1 MEILVYLLD
10 MENSN
15 ASNFAELSMS
25 GGKVK
30 GFLKGFRYFTQIFEG
45 EKEQEIQ
52 IGFPTDVK
60 HVAHIGWDGPSVN
73 SPSWMNEFK
82 TSPGVDVQNKGQENG
97 VKRVPE
103 ESKRRSSRDPAD
115 LPKAS
120 KRQSTGLTDS
130 PIREK
135 TSKPRTRKSSNK
147 PKEEPNPT
155 RIPEYSDTYHLP
167 STLPSPDNNIPKK
180 SRRHKPKD
188 TASGVSSK
196 LRSKA
201 QQHTS
206 DSGSPAQQ
214 PKPKNTPMTPF
225 DETEQDL
232 LL

>member
-1 MEILVYLLD
+1 
-10 MENSN
+10 
-15 ASNFAELSMS
+15 MS

-30 GFLKGFRYFTQIFEG
+30 GILKGFRYFTQIFEG

-103 ESKRRSSRDPAD
+103 EPKRRSSRDSAD

-130 PIREK
+130 PVREK
-135 TSKPRTRKSSNK
+135 TTKPRTRKSSNK
-147 PKEEPNPT
+147 PKEEPHPT
-155 RIPEYSDTYHLP
+155 RIPEYSDPYPLP

-180 SRRHKPKD
+180 TRRHKPKD
-188 TASGVSSK
+188 TSSGVPSK

-201 QQHTS
+201 QLTS
-206 DSGSPAQQ
+206 DSGSPAQ
-214 PKPKNTPMTPF
+214 PKPRNTPVTTF
-225 DETEQDL
+225 DQAEHDL